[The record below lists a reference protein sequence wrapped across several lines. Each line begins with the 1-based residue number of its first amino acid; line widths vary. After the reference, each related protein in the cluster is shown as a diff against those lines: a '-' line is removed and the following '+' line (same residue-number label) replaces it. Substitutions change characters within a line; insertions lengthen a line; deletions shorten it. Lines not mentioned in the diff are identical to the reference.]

1 MIAEKSHNKNITRI
15 QGMELFGFDPAS
27 KSETNPDSYQSLI
40 NYFQVKFACSVSV
53 NYGPKDKV
61 NYVPI

>member
-1 MIAEKSHNKNITRI
+1 
-15 QGMELFGFDPAS
+15 MELFGFDPAS
-27 KSETNPDSYQSLI
+27 KSETNHDSYQSLI

-61 NYVPI
+61 YYAPINK